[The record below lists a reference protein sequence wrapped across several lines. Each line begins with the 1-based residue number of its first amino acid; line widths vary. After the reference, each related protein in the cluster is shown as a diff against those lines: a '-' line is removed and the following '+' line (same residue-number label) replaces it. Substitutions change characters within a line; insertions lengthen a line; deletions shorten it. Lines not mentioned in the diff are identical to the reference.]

1 MIALCEELAAEYFMA
16 TFQDQTIG
24 HQSVIVDGNEYN
36 SCKFESCQMI
46 YRGGE
51 LPRLNQCHFVRCS
64 WHLEEGAQRTVRFL
78 RGIYHSGPG
87 GRELVE
93 ETLKH
98 IRVRV

>member
-1 MIALCEELAAEYFMA
+1 MA

-24 HQSVIVDGNEYN
+24 HQSIVLDGNEYIG
-36 SCKFESCQMI
+36 CKFESCQMI

-51 LPRLNQCHFVRCS
+51 LPKLNQCHFVRCS
-64 WHLEEGAQRTVRFL
+64 WHLEESAQRTVRFL

-87 GRELVE
+87 GHELVE
-93 ETLKH
+93 ETLRH